1 MQREAGSTVVVL
13 GAGIQGTTL
22 ALALAIDEHSVIV
35 VDAADGP
42 MTRASEVNE
51 GKVHLGHVYAR
62 DTTGATAELMLEG
75 ALSFAPSI
83 ESFVGRR
90 VDWSSMR
97 STPFTYV
104 QMAESLSSAEELVAH
119 YERLD
124 SLVRSLPASD
134 RSNYVGIELG
144 RLWQPTAVPEFIS
157 ADRAVW
163 AASTP
168 EVAVE
173 PVRLRA
179 VLAAALHD
187 HPGITSCFGHHVDA
201 VERTGNGFRDT
212 GRRADG
218 SSWVQTGDVA
228 ANCLWSDRLRVDRTL
243 GVENPATGVFR
254 RKYRV
259 LFERPVGAQL
269 PGSVTMVLGPFGDIV
284 TRLGSELI
292 YTSWYPTCLRGWS
305 DEPAPPESSEV
316 DHDRVG
322 REVLTRT
329 RQALADLVP
338 SLADAAAASVRG
350 EIIFAHGRSDIDEPD
365 STLHERSRIGPR
377 WSDGFVSIDTG
388 KFTTAPL
395 FAAQVVAALRDRAGA

>member
-22 ALALAIDEHSVIV
+22 ALALAIDGHSVIV
-35 VDAADGP
+35 VDATDGP

-104 QMAESLSSAEELVAH
+104 QMAESLSSTEELVAH

-144 RLWQPTAVPEFIS
+144 RLWQPTAV
-157 ADRAVW
+157 
-163 AASTP
+163 
-168 EVAVE
+168 
-173 PVRLRA
+173 
-179 VLAAALHD
+179 
-187 HPGITSCFGHHVDA
+187 DA
-201 VERTGNGFRDT
+201 VERRGNGFRVT
-212 GRRADG
+212 GRRA
-218 SSWVQTGDVA
+218 
-228 ANCLWSDRLRVDRTL
+228 
-243 GVENPATGVFR
+243 
-254 RKYRV
+254 
-259 LFERPVGAQL
+259 
-269 PGSVTMVLGPFGDIV
+269 
-284 TRLGSELI
+284 
-292 YTSWYPTCLRGWS
+292 
-305 DEPAPPESSEV
+305 EPAPPESWEV

-322 REVLTRT
+322 REVLTQT